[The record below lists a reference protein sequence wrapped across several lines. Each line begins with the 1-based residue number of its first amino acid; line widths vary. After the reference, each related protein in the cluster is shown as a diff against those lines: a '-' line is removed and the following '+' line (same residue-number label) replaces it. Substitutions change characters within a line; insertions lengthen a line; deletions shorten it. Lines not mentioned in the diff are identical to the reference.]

1 MLRLPYISGIGVF
14 LWLAATPA
22 WPGLDELSA
31 ERDLYAILDG
41 CIEQQFQEEAMLN
54 ADKNDRQ
61 LVICRGLESA
71 MRQSRLSQA
80 IQPLAGDTLEFG
92 QLLDLGLLVEGML
105 ASGTRQWQLEYSELE
120 AILAE
125 TLIVQDE
132 SDSLSWWDHL
142 LAWLKEKLR
151 GQDTIDLHWLDQ
163 ILRWLTPSPETAEFI
178 WYGTLI
184 SIALV
189 AFAIAFN
196 EIRIAG
202 GLKLFPRWR
211 NRQAKATLPTSTLRD
226 PTVVLANVHKL
237 SPHKQPAALL
247 MLCINVLINRNR
259 LPETKSSTNREL
271 SAYLRAHGDEATTQ
285 FNQLVGHAERSVY
298 GGRNVTMA
306 QVEECFSHAETL
318 LDQGSKGLTVSRA

>member
-14 LWLAATPA
+14 LWLAAAPA

-31 ERDLYAILDG
+31 ERELYAILDG
-41 CIEQQFQEEAMLN
+41 CIEQEFQEGVTWN
-54 ADKNDRQ
+54 ADKNGSQ
-61 LVICRGLESA
+61 LVVCQGLESA

-80 IQPLAGDTLEFG
+80 IQPLAGDTLEFE

-105 ASGTRQWQLEYSELE
+105 VSGTRQWQLEYSELE
-120 AILAE
+120 AILAA
-125 TLIVQDE
+125 TLIVKDE
-132 SDSLSWWDHL
+132 SENLGWWDHF

-151 GQDTIDLHWLDQ
+151 GQDTVDLDWLEEV
-163 ILRWLTPSPETAEFI
+163 LRWLTPSPETAEFI

-184 SIALV
+184 TIALV

-202 GLKLFPRWR
+202 GLKRFPRWR
-211 NRQAKATLPTSTLRD
+211 NRQAKATLPASTLRD
-226 PTVVLANVHKL
+226 PAVVLAEARRL

-247 MLCINVLINRNR
+247 MLCISMLINRNR

-271 SAYLRAHGDEATTQ
+271 SAYLRARGDESVTQ

-306 QVEECFSHAETL
+306 QVEECFSHAQTL
-318 LDQGSKGLTVSRA
+318 LDQSSVGFAVSRA